1 MWYSGRLTRTMV
13 AGVSALSTLAIGV
26 AGGNGF
32 AQVTVSGGPGDDVID
47 VRVTNIIVPQA
58 AHGHAITWTPP
69 MPPHPTPRPVSAPI
83 AVEAIAGDIDISD
96 GVGSTTMRMT
106 LRNPGTVQQEAQLMV
121 PVPVGATIRSF
132 GFDGN
137 GMEPTAKI
145 LPKDEARRIYE
156 AIVRRAQDP
165 ALLEFVGYN
174 LVRSSVFPVPPGKT
188 QTVSL
193 TYEQVLPRDGDR
205 VDFVLPRTASLES
218 TGTKW
223 TIAGHIKSQQ
233 PIATLYSP
241 SHEIHTT
248 RISEKEL
255 KFEVPVAAAEQP
267 GAFRISTLLE
277 KAGEGLATSIVA
289 YPDPQ
294 DANGGGYFLLLGG
307 VPPAK
312 DRGEGEGVAQPQSR
326 EVVLVIDRSGS
337 MRGEKIEQVRAAS
350 LQVVEGL
357 RDGEAFNII
366 DYSSTVERF
375 SAKPVVKDAKTL
387 ADAKKYISD
396 IKADGGTNIHDA
408 LLEALRPEV
417 LAGEK
422 GAMLPMILFLTDGL
436 PTVGVTN
443 EAQIRDAA
451 ARANT
456 HKRRMFTFGV
466 GFDVNAPL
474 LDHLAEANRGASINV
489 LPKEN
494 VEIAVSKVFKRLQG
508 PVMNEPTL
516 TVRLGAGGD
525 GPASTRAVREVMPPV
540 LPDLFEGDQVV
551 VIGRY
556 TSNEKMRLRIEGDY
570 RGTKRSFDV
579 DFDPSTASARN
590 GFVPRLWASRRIAYL
605 LDQIRQDAGTSAG
618 QHEPPPELVKEIVEL
633 STRWGILTEY
643 TSFLATEVGA
653 PATAAV
659 PMAAAPAAAARVIEE
674 RAVRGDRG
682 GLSSVNQSLNLKEAK
697 SQQCANTTNS
707 YWGADMQLR
716 RVNSVQ
722 QVADQT
728 LFCRGNRWM
737 DARILKQ
744 KDGDTAKPDQTINF
758 GSAEHFALACRL
770 ADEGGGE
777 GGSRSALL
785 AMRGEVMLLVDGKRV
800 LITAPQN
807 AAQVEPAAP

>member
-1 MWYSGRLTRTMV
+1 MRHLERLTSAAV
-13 AGVSALSTLAIGV
+13 AGLCALSTLAIGV
-26 AGGNGF
+26 AGF
-32 AQVTVSGGPGDDVID
+32 AQTSVSVSGGPASDVID

-69 MPPHPTPRPVSAPI
+69 TPDRRPPRPVSSPI
-83 AVEAIAGDIDISD
+83 AIEAIAGDIDIVD
-96 GVGSTTMRMT
+96 GIGSTTMRMT

-121 PVPVGATIRSF
+121 PVPAGATIRSF
-132 GFDGN
+132 GFDG
-137 GMEPTAKI
+137 GGLEPTAKI
-145 LPKDEARRIYE
+145 LPREEARRIYE

-174 LVRSSVFPVPPGKT
+174 LVKSSVFPVPPGKT

-193 TYEQVLPRDGDR
+193 IYEQVLPRDGER
-205 VDFVLPRTASLES
+205 LDFVLPRTASLES

-223 TIAGHIKSQQ
+223 TISGHIRSQR

-241 SHEIHTT
+241 SHEIRTT
-248 RISEKEL
+248 RVNDKEL
-255 KFEVPVAAAEQP
+255 NFEVPVAAAEQP

-277 KAGEGLATSIVA
+277 KAGDGIATSVLA

-294 DANGGGYFLLLGG
+294 DPSGGGYFLLLGG
-307 VPPAK
+307 VAPAPA
-312 DRGEGEGVAQPQSR
+312 RAEAEGVAQPQSR

-337 MRGEKIEQVRAAS
+337 MRGEKIEQVRAAA

-375 SAKPVVKDAKTL
+375 SAKPVIKDAKSL
-387 ADAKKYISD
+387 ADAKKYIND
-396 IKADGGTNIHDA
+396 LKADGGTNIHDA
-408 LLEALRPEV
+408 LIEAVRPEV
-417 LAGEK
+417 IAGEH
-422 GAMLPMILFLTDGL
+422 GPMLPMVLFLTDGL
-436 PTVGVTN
+436 PTVGVTS
-443 EAQIRDAA
+443 EAQIREAA

-494 VEIAVSKVFKRLQG
+494 VEIAVSRVFKRLQG

-516 TVRLGAGGD
+516 TAFLGAAGD
-525 GPASTRAVREVMPPV
+525 GPASTRALREVMPPA

-551 VIGRY
+551 VLGRY
-556 TSNEKMRLRIEGDY
+556 TGADKMRLRIEGDY
-570 RGTKRSFDV
+570 RGAKRSFDV
-579 DFDPSTASARN
+579 DFDPAASSTRN

-605 LDQIRQDAGTSAG
+605 IDQIRQNAASSAG

-643 TSFLATEVGA
+643 TSFLATEIGA
-653 PATAAV
+653 PASAAV
-659 PMAAAPAAAARVIEE
+659 PMDAAPAAAARVLDR
-674 RAVRGDRG
+674 RAVKGDRG
-682 GLSSVNQSLNLKEAK
+682 GMDSVNQSMNLKESKA
-697 SQQCANTTNS
+697 QVCANSTNS
-707 YWGADMQLR
+707 YWSADMQLR

-737 DARILKQ
+737 DARILRQ
-744 KDGDTAKPDQTINF
+744 TDGETAKPDQTITF
-758 GSAEHFALACRL
+758 GSPEHFALACRL

-800 LITAPQN
+800 LITAPEE
-807 AAQVEPAAP
+807 AAAVEPTAP